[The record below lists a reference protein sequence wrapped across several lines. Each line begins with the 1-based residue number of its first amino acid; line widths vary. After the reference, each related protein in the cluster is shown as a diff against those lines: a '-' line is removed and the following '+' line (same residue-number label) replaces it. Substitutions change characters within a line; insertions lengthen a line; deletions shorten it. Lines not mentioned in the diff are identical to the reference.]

1 MRPVGLADVEMA
13 ARALLRVAPDA
24 RQGLMWR
31 MIRQAEEADQFR
43 LSHGRPHAF
52 FGAGSL
58 LSCAARQQLAQRPAV
73 LGSEALQAYSV
84 VFRALIAHAADQFQ

>member
-24 RQGLMWR
+24 RQGLMQR

-43 LSHGRPHAF
+43 LAHGRPHAR

-58 LSCAARQQLAQRPAV
+58 LSCAARQQIAPRPGA
-73 LGSEALQAYSV
+73 LGSEALQAYSAV
-84 VFRALIAHAADQFQ
+84 LQALIAHATDQFQ